1 MVVTAGHGVVQ
12 SEVQGGCVD
21 WGRLQ
26 SELSC
31 IWRMRITRETNGREE
46 IAHLSAK
53 VCDGALD
60 KALVIVRHWTP
71 REKQDEVLPG
81 VILKRDV
88 AGKRRVAAQCEEDKV
103 TRDNKGPARTHRSTW
118 CRWEK
123 DGRLSP
129 G

>member
-12 SEVQGGCVD
+12 SEVQGVCVD

-31 IWRMRITRETNGREE
+31 IWRMRITRETNGHEE
-46 IAHLSAK
+46 IAHLGAK

-60 KALVIVRHWTP
+60 KALVIVRHRAP
-71 REKQDEVLPG
+71 REKQNEFLSR
-81 VILKRDV
+81 VILQRDV
-88 AGKRRVAAQCEEDKV
+88 AGKRRVAARCEEDKV
-103 TRDNKGPARTHRSTW
+103 TRDNKGPARTRRSTW
-118 CRWEK
+118 CRWER